1 MSFLS
6 KDEFESRMKKVKML
20 LLDVDGI
27 LTDAK
32 IYFIEGQ
39 GWSRNYSIYDGYGI
53 RLIQQL
59 GISVALISGSNSDDI
74 HERCKVLG
82 IEHFILGS
90 EDKMTSMEA
99 ISKKTGIPYSEMCF
113 MADELFDIPAL
124 QAAGVSVTVPDA
136 MDEVKAIANWIT
148 TKRGGRG
155 AVREMIDVIRRVQNL
170 K

>member
-1 MSFLS
+1 
-6 KDEFESRMKKVKML
+6 
-20 LLDVDGI
+20 
-27 LTDAK
+27 
-32 IYFIEGQ
+32 
-39 GWSRNYSIYDGYGI
+39 
-53 RLIQQL
+53 
-59 GISVALISGSNSDDI
+59 
-74 HERCKVLG
+74 
-82 IEHFILGS
+82 
-90 EDKMTSMEA
+90 MTSMEA